1 MKLTLLRTRISPSL
15 FTIMWLLHSRA
26 EITANDHGPLV
37 NVAAWILMCMSVLF
51 TSFRLVS
58 NLVLRGTASRDDC
71 FIIIATLL
79 AVAQVIAT
87 SLMVTNGLGKLQTD
101 LRTSDLEAFQKALI
115 ASSTTYVAALAF
127 GKLSILSFLGRV
139 IANSQRQLRLLM
151 QSLWYIVSL
160 YLVRYEVGTEE
171 GES

>member
-15 FTIMWLLHSRA
+15 VTIMWLLHSRA

-71 FIIIATLL
+71 FIIVATLL

-87 SLMVTNGLGKLQTD
+87 SLMVTNGLGKHQID

-160 YLVRYEVGTEE
+160 YLVRYEVDTEE